1 VRAIGHHAV
10 WIHAGE
16 RGNSTS
22 VIEYFNQHPP
32 VIWFADGSGLEGNEY
47 VELTN
52 LRPPYDR
59 TKIETWDWT
68 GTDIRRESQGLL
80 RDAATVQARVIREM
94 QTRDYAVI
102 FDDDGKGE
110 IADVV
115 GIRLVG
121 DAASPT
127 RIEVDLF
134 HCKYSHGDAP
144 GHRLKDLYEVCGQ
157 AQKSVSWMVTAE
169 KPTDIFTHLLRRDAL
184 RVDAE
189 EPTRLEKGDTDLVET
204 ILEMSRIRPVELRI
218 FIVQPGVSVQEV
230 SDDQLRLLSVTETY
244 LHETYQIHFGVIVS
258 P

>member
-1 VRAIGHHAV
+1 
-10 WIHAGE
+10 
-16 RGNSTS
+16 
-22 VIEYFNQHPP
+22 
-32 VIWFADGSGLEGNEY
+32 
-47 VELTN
+47 
-52 LRPPYDR
+52 
-59 TKIETWDWT
+59 
-68 GTDIRRESQGLL
+68 
-80 RDAATVQARVIREM
+80 
-94 QTRDYAVI
+94 
-102 FDDDGKGE
+102 
-110 IADVV
+110 VV